1 VIARFIFVCVLLLA
15 AGTACHKKQEELPA
29 LGQIADFRLK
39 DQTGRALSVADFRG
53 KTWVAAFMFTRCP
66 TICPR
71 ITRRMQDV
79 QAHAKKAQVPLTLVS
94 FSVDPEYDTPA
105 VLSEYAREFK
115 LDTSNWRL
123 LTGDIEVIKK
133 TSIESFK
140 MALDGQP
147 DGAADHLGLVHGS
160 HLVLVDGKA
169 QIRGFYRSSD
179 ADVVTRL
186 VSDAKR
192 LSSE

>member
-1 VIARFIFVCVLLLA
+1 MIARFIFVCVLLLA

>member
-1 VIARFIFVCVLLLA
+1 MCSVLLALA
-15 AGTACHKKQEELPA
+15 AACQKKPEALPV
-29 LGQIADFRLK
+29 LGQIAEFGLK
-39 DQTGRALSVADFRG
+39 DQSGRAVSARDFRG
-53 KTWVAAFMFTRCP
+53 KTWVATFMFTRCP

-71 ITRRMQDV
+71 ITRRMQEL
-79 QAHAKKAQVPLTLVS
+79 QAHAKQEQAPLTLVS

-105 VLSEYAREFK
+105 VLTAYAGEFK

-147 DGAADHLGLVHGS
+147 DSAADHLGLVHGS
-160 HLVLVDGKA
+160 HLVLVDGKL

-179 ADVVTRL
+179 GDVVKRL

>member
-1 VIARFIFVCVLLLA
+1 LVVTLLFVA
-15 AGTACHKKQEELPA
+15 AACSKKSDSLPA
-29 LGQIADFRLK
+29 VAQIADFRLT
-39 DQTGRALSVADFRG
+39 DQAGRPVTPQDLRG
-53 KTWVAAFMFTRCP
+53 KVWVAAFMFTRCP

-71 ITRRMQDV
+71 ITRRMQELQT
-79 QAHAKKAQVPLTLVS
+79 QAKQAQVPVTLVS
-94 FSVDPEYDTPA
+94 FSVDPEYDTPQ
-105 VLSEYAREFK
+105 VLSAYAREFK

-140 MALDGQP
+140 MELDGQP
-147 DGAADHLGLVHGS
+147 DSGADHLGLVHGS
-160 HLVLVDGKA
+160 HLVLVDGKL

-179 ADVVTRL
+179 ADVIPRL
-186 VSDAKR
+186 VGDVKR